1 MPGIA
6 GTGPLRSMQPSLSP
20 RKTFK
25 GTAAGSSSPQPSVSF
40 CLSLIIDDRNHA
52 AGRARSRR
60 AQFHPGPISGTPKRK
75 SPSACSALVGALS
88 VFARAAQ
95 HAWRSSTRNQTPPPH
110 LDSRSPPCIWTPSDA
125 WLDNGIL
132 FGKQILVNIG
142 HVVGSGLKPF
152 HKFFARAC
160 RNISCAVSGRDASE
174 KFFATSESHFV
185 LAVASDLKRRTM
197 VPFDFIEIR

>member
-20 RKTFK
+20 HKTFK
-25 GTAAGSSSPQPSVSF
+25 GAAAGSSGPQPSVSL
-40 CLSLIIDDRNHA
+40 CLSLIIDDRNLA

-75 SPSACSALVGALS
+75 RPSTCSALVGALS
-88 VFARAAQ
+88 VLARAAQ

-110 LDSRSPPCIWTPSDA
+110 LDSRSPQRIWAPSDA
-125 WLDNGIL
+125 WLDSGIL

-142 HVVGSGLKPF
+142 
-152 HKFFARAC
+152 
-160 RNISCAVSGRDASE
+160 E
-174 KFFATSESHFV
+174 KIYATSETSFV